1 MPRPIPDVFMDAAIQ
16 ELTSLGY
23 YRTEP
28 EIEVQV
34 QGDFISFTSTSKIVT
49 FNGKASVTPPKSS
62 PTKGLSLVEEFY
74 EVDDKEVR
82 APLEVQHG
90 AADRYFVKFKR
101 RNSKVKEV
109 SDTHYWL
116 SPVTAFVVTFQY
128 SKSHSCGVAKLT
140 GRTLGLPPESS
151 SGNGK
156 GRIVYKHESASFSG
170 QGFNWWVRWLNKK
183 KA

>member
-1 MPRPIPDVFMDAAIQ
+1 MPRPIPDVFLDAAIQ
-16 ELTSLGY
+16 ELTTLGY

-34 QGDFISFTSTSKIVT
+34 EGDFISFISTSKIVT
-49 FNGKASVTPPKSS
+49 FNGKASVELPTST

-74 EVDDKEVR
+74 QIGGNEVR
-82 APLEVQHG
+82 APLSEVRHG
-90 AADRYFVKFKR
+90 AVDRYFVKFKR
-101 RNSKVKEV
+101 KNSRVKEV

-140 GRTLGLPPESS
+140 GRPLGLPPEPSF
-151 SGNGK
+151 GNGT
-156 GRIVYKHESASFSG
+156 GRIVYKYESASFSG
-170 QGFNWWVRWLNKK
+170 QGFNWWVRWLD
-183 KA
+183 